1 MALPQD
7 LVEAILLRFPPSE
20 PASLVR
26 AALVCKP
33 WCRLISG
40 RRFRR
45 RFCEFHRSPPR
56 LGFLLNIVDRF
67 DYVATRF
74 VPATS
79 FRPPRADHTLCV
91 ARDARHGRVVLEAK
105 KTKQDEEARIVVWDP
120 TTDERWELPT
130 APLGPSYNF
139 CWTATVVCAATVSGT
154 CDHLD
159 CRGEPFIVVAVGNNE
174 NNDGNGVASL
184 WVYSSEADAW
194 GKPTPLSKGSVV
206 ASPTALVGKTL
217 YFTIGGAD
225 MSVLMYDL
233 ATQKTSIARL
243 PLPHRHY
250 FNTLPMTME
259 DGGLGVAGLEGFGR
273 LYLWSVEANV
283 NPNGDIRME
292 CTQNRV
298 IELDKLLP
306 VDPCSIFSGFL
317 SYLHGVDVFFVGTIE
332 GFFTFDPKSGRV
344 RKVYQEAFDDLVG
357 GTGIYGAI
365 PYMNFYTPVLG
376 AADSTGDAPSM
387 GASSASKA

>member
-7 LVEAILLRFPPSE
+7 IVEAILLRFPPSE

-56 LGFLLNIVDRF
+56 LGFLLNIVDRLN
-67 DYVATRF
+67 YVGIRF
-74 VPATS
+74 VPATP
-79 FRPPRADHTLCV
+79 FRPPRANHTLCV
-91 ARDARHGRVVLEAK
+91 ARDARHGRVVLEVK
-105 KTKQDEEARIVVWDP
+105 KTKRDEETRIVVWDP

-130 APLGPSYNF
+130 APLGPSYHF
-139 CWTATVVCAATVSGT
+139 FWTATVVCAGTVSGT

-159 CRGEPFIVVAVGNNE
+159 CRGEPFIVVAVGDNKKNN
-174 NNDGNGVASL
+174 GNGVASL
-184 WVYSSEADAW
+184 WVYSSASDAW
-194 GKPTPLSKGSVV
+194 GKPTPLPKGSVV
-206 ASPTALVGKTL
+206 GSPTALVGKTL
-217 YFTIGGAD
+217 YFRMGAAD
-225 MSVLMYDL
+225 TSVLLYDL
-233 ATQKTSIARL
+233 ATQKTCIARL
-243 PLPHRHY
+243 PLPHGHY
-250 FNTLPMTME
+250 ESTLLMTME
-259 DGGLGVAGLEGFGR
+259 DGGLGIAVLEDGR
-273 LYLWSVEANV
+273 LSLWSVEANV

-292 CTQNRV
+292 CTQIRV
-298 IELDKLLP
+298 IELDKHLP
-306 VDPCSIFSGFL
+306 VDPRFIGSGFL
-317 SYLHGVDVFFVGTIE
+317 SYLHDVDVFFVGTIE

-344 RKVYQEAFDDLVG
+344 RKVYQEAFDDLDG
-357 GTGIYGAI
+357 GIGIYGAI

-376 AADSTGDAPSM
+376 TADSTGDTPSM